1 MNDDLETRTQA
12 LISALI
18 DQDADAVTRHQAWL
32 MGECAAGLLHQ
43 DGEALIALR
52 AAVTDLGP
60 VADHYGEGK
69 AGERW
74 RAVWE
79 LLYAISETI
88 RPLEQLRLA
97 QADTVAGRLLRLIR
111 DEPGI
116 SPGEMTK
123 RVHKR
128 SNHVSNVLRTL
139 IGQGL
144 LHRVPQGR
152 EQRYYLSETAREALL
167 DDASMERAEPRTPT
181 PAAPTSAAAD
191 SRPAD
196 NLLHFRPKRMDRARD
211 PRAVPGASSRGRA
224 SRR

>member
-1 MNDDLETRTQA
+1 MNDNLETRAQA

-43 DGEALIALR
+43 DGEALSALR
-52 AAVTDLGP
+52 AAVADLGP

-79 LLYAISETI
+79 LLYAIGETS

-97 QADTVAGRLLRLIR
+97 RADTLAGRLLRLIR

-116 SPGEMTK
+116 SPGEMAK

-128 SNHVSNVLRTL
+128 SNHVSNALRAL

-144 LHRVPQGR
+144 VHRVPQGR
-152 EQRYYLSETAREALL
+152 ELRYYLSATAREALL
-167 DDASMERAEPRTPT
+167 DDAPVEQPEPRAPA
-181 PAAPTSAAAD
+181 PAAASAAAD
-191 SRPAD
+191 SSPAG

-211 PRAVPGASSRGRA
+211 PRIVPGARGRGRV
-224 SRR
+224 SRQ